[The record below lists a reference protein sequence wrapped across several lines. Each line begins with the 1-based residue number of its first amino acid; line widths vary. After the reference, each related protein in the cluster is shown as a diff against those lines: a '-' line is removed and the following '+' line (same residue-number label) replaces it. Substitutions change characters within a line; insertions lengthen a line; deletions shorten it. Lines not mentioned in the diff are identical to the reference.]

1 MKISRVTRAA
11 VDPKRGYPGFFR
23 WLRATQPGIYES
35 AIRQMKAQNLSGLG
49 FALPGTAS
57 GESSVQSAQPS
68 FLDKLNSV
76 LATASQA
83 YLSVEQLKAQ
93 KKLLNTQLQRAS
105 QGLAPLDIDP
115 AAYGITGPQVAVGMS
130 AQTKTFLIYGGIAL
144 GAVYLLPKLI
154 R

>member
-1 MKISRVTRAA
+1 MKVSRITRA
-11 VDPKRGYPGFFR
+11 VVVKERGVPGFYR

-35 AIRQMKAQNLSGLG
+35 VIRRMKPQTVSGLG

-57 GESSVQSAQPS
+57 GETSTSSAKPS
-68 FLDKLNSV
+68 FWDKLNSA

-93 KKLLNTQLQRAS
+93 KKLLATQLQRA
-105 QGLAPLDIDP
+105 QAGLAPLDIDP
-115 AAYGITGPQVAVGMS
+115 AAYGITGPQVSVGMS
-130 AQTKTFLIYGGIAL
+130 SQTKTFLVWGGVAL